1 MKKNKK
7 WIWAIIILSPVILYL
22 LYVTITKL
30 RGITAADITAI
41 MPVNKYL
48 AFLLIMALYGVKS
61 LTIFFPIVALN
72 IAVGA
77 MYPLKYAFLINLAGS
92 ITAVT
97 VPYLIGVV
105 CKETLTVKL
114 KDKYKNIQKLEDYRS
129 DNQVIFT
136 YVTRAVG
143 FLPCDILSWYMGN
156 VRMNYFYYL
165 IGSLLGMLPAMILN
179 TIFGEKLKQGI
190 TSEVII
196 FAVILFGTSFLISFL
211 SNKMMKKLKK

>member
-1 MKKNKK
+1 MKNKK
-7 WIWAIIILSPVILYL
+7 KWIILIALFSPLIIYILYL
-22 LYVTITKL
+22 IITKL

-41 MPVNKYL
+41 MPQNKYL
-48 AFLLIMALYGVKS
+48 AFLFIMLLYAVKS
-61 LTIFFPIVALN
+61 LTVFFPIVAIN

-77 MYPLKYAFLINLAGS
+77 VYPLKYAFLINLAGS

-97 VPYLIGVV
+97 VPYIIGIV
-105 CKETLTVKL
+105 CKESITAKL
-114 KDKYKNIQKLEDYRS
+114 KNKYKNIQKLEDYRC

-156 VRMNYFYYL
+156 VRMNYFSYL
-165 IGSLLGMLPAMILN
+165 AGSLLGMLPAMILN
-179 TIFGEKLKQGI
+179 TIFGEKLKQGF
-190 TSEVII
+190 TSELFL
-196 FAVILFGTSFLISFL
+196 FAALLFGVSFLISWF